1 MDIEHQLCIGLLKLH
16 VEGASAGTCIREGV
30 KSRLTNRQISRLLS
44 AGGCQESIGKTKSF
58 AGKDMW
64 GKKVNYSCSSI
75 RSSNVTSF
83 FLSFFLL
90 HVVFNVCQKE

>member
-16 VEGASAGTCIREGV
+16 VEGASAGTC
-30 KSRLTNRQISRLLS
+30 K
-44 AGGCQESIGKTKSF
+44 GGRQESTNKPSDLPPAWWLPGEHRKNEKF
-58 AGKDMW
+58 CWKDMW

-83 FLSFFLL
+83 FPSFFCCTLYL
-90 HVVFNVCQKE
+90 TFVKNNKA

>member
-16 VEGASAGTCIREGV
+16 VEGASAGTCKGGRQE
-30 KSRLTNRQISRLLS
+30 STNKPSDLPPPACLP
-44 AGGCQESIGKTKSF
+44 GGCQESIGKTKSF
-58 AGKDMW
+58 AGKIC
-64 GKKVNYSCSSI
+64 GEKKVNYSCSSI

-90 HVVFNVCQKE
+90 HVVFNVCQK

>member
-16 VEGASAGTCIREGV
+16 VEGASAGTC
-30 KSRLTNRQISRLLS
+30 K
-44 AGGCQESIGKTKSF
+44 GGRQESTNKPSDLPPADCLVAARRASEKR
-58 AGKDMW
+58 KVLLERYV

-83 FLSFFLL
+83 FLSFF
-90 HVVFNVCQKE
+90 VARCI

>member
-16 VEGASAGTCIREGV
+16 VEGASAGTCKGG
-30 KSRLTNRQISRLLS
+30 RQES
-44 AGGCQESIGKTKSF
+44 ANKPSDLPPSACQESIGKTKSF

-64 GKKVNYSCSSI
+64 GKKVNYSCSTI

-83 FLSFFLL
+83 FGRFFLLLL
-90 HVVFNVCQKE
+90 HVVFNVCQK